1 MAIDKRAM
9 EVGFELPA
17 VDKKVSDN
25 KIYKYSN
32 RYTGTFVDMIHTEKK
47 AAKKFGFPELV
58 LQGTQAANYVHEV
71 LFKVYREHAINNSK
85 IQVSFIKP
93 VLAGETLTVRGRV
106 KEVSKEESTAH
117 ITVEFWSEDSA
128 GDKTMVGEALVRV

>member
-1 MAIDKRAM
+1 MTIDLRAM

-17 VDKKVSDN
+17 VEKKISDK

-32 RYTGTFVDMIHTEKK
+32 RYTGTFVDMIHIEKE
-47 AAKKFGFPELV
+47 AAKKFGFPDLV
-58 LQGTQAANYVHEV
+58 LQGTQAANYAHEM
-71 LFKVYREHAINNSK
+71 LFKVYREHAINDSK

-106 KEVSKEESTAH
+106 KEVLKEASKAD
-117 ITVEFWSEDSA
+117 ITVELWSEDSA